1 MVCPDSA
8 DGIRICSDY
17 KSGVLGNG
25 TACGLKL
32 DHGVLVVGMTED
44 AYIIKNSWG
53 PTWGMQGYI
62 QLQKNVQD
70 DRGQG
75 MCGIATQPTY
85 PDINKGTAPPI
96 PPPTPGERPVPK
108 PTTYKHPCKFSR
120 LRHKSLLTTVF
131 FCRLTDSIWAVLRT
145 DGDPYK
151 GPCET
156 GEQDVSI
163 TGLAG
168 KMCCPSCSNAAPCP
182 TNVPSG
188 TTAHPACVLGAPG
201 KPPSLCA
208 LVCKTNNIFT
218 EQTELS
224 VRYTP
229 QISAALSPH
238 TIAAFDLLVFACLA
252 LGRV

>member
-1 MVCPDSA
+1 M
-8 DGIRICSDY
+8 
-17 KSGVLGNG
+17 
-25 TACGLKL
+25 
-32 DHGVLVVGMTED
+32 
-44 AYIIKNSWG
+44 
-53 PTWGMQGYI
+53 
-62 QLQKNVQD
+62 
-70 DRGQG
+70 
-75 MCGIATQPTY
+75 
-85 PDINKGTAPPI
+85 
-96 PPPTPGERPVPK
+96 
-108 PTTYKHPCKFSR
+108 
-120 LRHKSLLTTVF
+120 LR
-131 FCRLTDSIWAVLRT
+131 A

-229 QISAALSPH
+229 QISR
-238 TIAAFDLLVFACLA
+238 TITSYHRRL
-252 LGRV
+252 

>member
-1 MVCPDSA
+1 M
-8 DGIRICSDY
+8 
-17 KSGVLGNG
+17 
-25 TACGLKL
+25 
-32 DHGVLVVGMTED
+32 
-44 AYIIKNSWG
+44 
-53 PTWGMQGYI
+53 
-62 QLQKNVQD
+62 
-70 DRGQG
+70 
-75 MCGIATQPTY
+75 
-85 PDINKGTAPPI
+85 
-96 PPPTPGERPVPK
+96 
-108 PTTYKHPCKFSR
+108 
-120 LRHKSLLTTVF
+120 LR
-131 FCRLTDSIWAVLRT
+131 A